1 MNNATML
8 EERKRS
14 VLIEL
19 GANTVA
25 RFDVSEVYIQPHY
38 HVSSPCL
45 VLSNQQTMPDRR
57 DPRYNLALKSISR
70 VRKFVLIFSSG
81 ALNVISTELK
91 AFTPKSARCTTR
103 MLIITR
109 IGARSAFTNH
119 LLFPVMGVIVA
130 T

>member
-1 MNNATML
+1 MNNATRL
-8 EERKRS
+8 EERKTS

-81 ALNVISTELK
+81 ALNVISTDAQSFHSE
-91 AFTPKSARCTTR
+91 TSA
-103 MLIITR
+103 LNY
-109 IGARSAFTNH
+109 TNVDYH
-119 LLFPVMGVIVA
+119 PY
-130 T
+130 